1 MKMKVRSEGLSNGFN
16 ITSIFQKK
24 TDKLAV
30 SVPLEKDLYGVKI
43 RKLPNG
49 AYIKALQTVQNLP
62 AILMEKCFPGMDIDD
77 ILNQLKQLDK
87 DGILAIAGHLMTV
100 IPEEFF
106 KIVSELLSIP
116 YEKLMDDLTPTETIE
131 ILEAFWE
138 VNDMA
143 PFFEKLKKI
152 FGNWTQKVSTP
163 PPTARS
169 SVMR

>member
-1 MKMKVRSEGLSNGFN
+1 MKMKVRFEDGFN

-116 YEKLMDDLTPTETIE
+116 YEKLMDGLTPTETIE

-138 VNDMA
+138 VNDMS

>member
-1 MKMKVRSEGLSNGFN
+1 MFS
-16 ITSIFQKK
+16 
-24 TDKLAV
+24 
-30 SVPLEKDLYGVKI
+30 
-43 RKLPNG
+43 
-49 AYIKALQTVQNLP
+49 
-62 AILMEKCFPGMDIDD
+62 GMDIDD

-87 DGILAIAGHLMTV
+87 DGISIAGHLMTV

-116 YEKLMDDLTPTETIE
+116 YENSWTILHPQRRSKF
-131 ILEAFWE
+131 LEAFWE
-138 VNDMA
+138 VNDMS